1 MRSPSAP
8 PLPLPLLPRTV
19 AQERW
24 PLHLLLFLLTLACVT
39 GLQILGDG
47 ASLSAGLSFAATLL
61 GILTC
66 HELGHYV
73 AGRRHGVS
81 ISLPFFIPVPLG
93 IGTFGAVIR
102 IREPIPHRNAL
113 VDIGVAGPLA
123 GVAAA
128 VPLLLFGI
136 ARSHYEKVGYDP
148 GLHLPGPQSLLAL
161 AGALHHGFTESVG
174 TLPVRASAALSALG
188 AHLSPAHPLG
198 WSGDSLLTW
207 GAQALLLGPSP
218 AGTDLVLHP
227 VAAAAW
233 WGLLITLLN
242 LLPIGQL
249 DGGHLAHALLGPRAR
264 TLGQLVHLGMVLL
277 LCFGSVMWI
286 AWLLLTRYL
295 VGLEHPPVSH
305 PGPALSTGRLSL
317 CALALVILVLVF
329 MPVPFEVRGA
339 AP

>member
-8 PLPLPLLPRTV
+8 PVSLPFLPRTV

-24 PLHLLLFLLTLACVT
+24 PLHLLLFALTLGCVT
-39 GLQILGDG
+39 LLQVLSGG
-47 ASLSAGLSFAATLL
+47 ASLAAALAFSGSLL
-61 GILTC
+61 GILGC

-102 IREPIPHRNAL
+102 IREPIPHRDAL

-123 GVAAA
+123 GLCAAL
-128 VPLLLFGI
+128 PLLLWGV
-136 ARSHYEKVGYDP
+136 ARSHYEKVGYAP
-148 GLHLPGPQSLLAL
+148 GLHLPGPQSLWGLAQ
-161 AGALHHGFTESVG
+161 AASAGFTSSAG
-174 TLPVRASAALSALG
+174 TLPVRLAQGLAALGSQLA
-188 AHLSPAHPLG
+188 PARAQG
-198 WSGDSLLTW
+198 WSGDSLLTVA
-207 GAQALLLGPSP
+207 AQSLLLGPAP
-218 AGTDLVLHP
+218 AGADLVLHP

-249 DGGHLAHALLGPRAR
+249 DGGHLAFAVLGKRAR
-264 TLGQLVHLGMVLL
+264 GLGQLTHLAMLGLL
-277 LCFGSVMWI
+277 GVGSVMWV
-286 AWLLLTRYL
+286 AWLVLTRYL
-295 VGLEHPPVSH
+295 VGLGHPPLTEPASPLS
-305 PGPALSTGRLSL
+305 PGRKAL
-317 CALALVILVLVF
+317 CALALVALVVVF
-329 MPVPFEVRGA
+329 LPVPFEARA